1 MSDAPKLHNPVT
13 TDEPSTTVIFFQNM
27 IRGGIIYDAEM
38 ARRFGEILLEAHYS
52 KEELAELARQRPLI
66 AEDKGAYWR
75 VEGSWNR
82 DRKIE
87 GLGSFFLS
95 VAKYDARV
103 LDIGIW
109 GILHTPPEVQ
119 AYLEGR
125 GELHFDPVEKPRK

>member
-13 TDEPSTTVIFFQNM
+13 TDEPSTTGIFFQNM

-75 VEGSWNR
+75 V
-82 DRKIE
+82 
-87 GLGSFFLS
+87 
-95 VAKYDARV
+95 
-103 LDIGIW
+103 IGIW